1 MSNLLEDQKERMA
14 SDARTFQVLA
24 EQGADFTKEHSVDF
38 FFVGE
43 ENLLQG
49 VEKVLAPQGY
59 VKNPEHNVENELM
72 VQRTLTL
79 EAMQSQNIT
88 EMLHGLGNAHGVA
101 FDGWGT
107 VAVK

>member
-1 MSNLLEDQKERMA
+1 MSNVSEEREERIA

-24 EQGADFTKEHSVDF
+24 EQGADFAKEHSIDF

-43 ENLLQG
+43 ERLLQG
-49 VEKVLAPQGY
+49 VEAALALQGY
-59 VKNPEHNVENELM
+59 VKNPEHEVANELM
-72 VQRTLTL
+72 VQRNLTL

-88 EMLHGLGNAHGVA
+88 EMLYALAIEHGVD

-107 VAVK
+107 VARK

>member
-1 MSNLLEDQKERMA
+1 MSNLLEDQKKRMA

-43 ENLLQG
+43 ERLLRAL
-49 VEKVLAPQGY
+49 EETLASQGY
-59 VKNPEHNVENELM
+59 VKNPEHGVANELM

-79 EAMQSQNIT
+79 EAMQSQNVT
-88 EMLHGLGNAHGVA
+88 EMLYELGSVHGVS